1 MPKQPLAVLTAPH
14 NTGGIS
20 ALLVPWNK
28 VPPHSTNMAGR
39 PKPAPA
45 SLGPRPRT
53 SLATSY
59 SLLPPAV
66 LLQLL
71 QLLLH
76 EVGLSSGLRELE
88 CTANNNRSEL
98 KAHEAFPTS
107 QHNRDLQPQA
117 RSCRK
122 EFVPVEQ
129 GGSCPCHTSLK
140 SSGKPRIQLAL
151 LPSVSATK
159 AIFQF

>member
-1 MPKQPLAVLTAPH
+1 MLIYSAVVPNQPLAVPAAPH
-14 NTGGIS
+14 DAGGIS
-20 ALLVPWNK
+20 ALVVPRNK

-45 SLGPRPRT
+45 SREPRPRT
-53 SLATSY
+53 SLATPC
-59 SLLPPAV
+59 SLLLPAM

-76 EVGLSSGLRELE
+76 QVGLGSGLGELE
-88 CTANNNRSEL
+88 RTANNRSEL
-98 KAHEAFPTS
+98 KAELKAREAFPTS

-117 RSCRK
+117 RTCGR

-129 GGSCPCHTSLK
+129 GGSCHVTLH
-140 SSGKPRIQLAL
+140 
-151 LPSVSATK
+151 
-159 AIFQF
+159 